1 MLSKKQSNELSR
13 RVISVLGK
21 ETLMECSK
29 VQLEMMDSLMDQE
42 LEEVDNDPTQ
52 ITEPQIR
59 GMFEMVMEHLQPY
72 DF

>member
-1 MLSKKQSNELSR
+1 MLSKKQSNELSQ

-59 GMFEMVMEHLQPY
+59 GMYKMVMKHLQPF